1 MSAGMRFPAEA
12 VRRHADTVDEASGQM
27 ALARSAVH
35 EVTIDR
41 QAYGELCQFLP
52 ALLDPLFEGALD
64 VLSDAVDALAE
75 TAYGL
80 RATAATMEHTDAD
93 NARRIS
99 GSS

>member
-1 MSAGMRFPAEA
+1 MNAGMRFPAEA
-12 VRRHADTVDEASGQM
+12 VRRHADTVDEASRQM
-27 ALARSAVH
+27 ALARSAIH

-52 ALLDPLFEGALD
+52 GLLDPLVEGALD
-64 VLSDAVDALAE
+64 VLHGAADALAE

-80 RATAATMEHTDAD
+80 RATAATIESTDAGS
-93 NARRIS
+93 ARRIS